1 MTALSRFTTRS
12 MLMLALALIAF
23 MRPAHAEITISRID
37 IGLPN
42 TAVML
47 VQGQYDG
54 NEILRFK
61 SAIADIPAA
70 VRIIA
75 ALNSPGGRVDQGFE
89 LGKFFFEARIPTI
102 VLAGHECASSCTN
115 AFFGGRDPVTGQPLR
130 ILASGGKLGFHNF
143 RSNNLPDR
151 KYTKPELE
159 DLSRTSQQI
168 VYAQLTYLKSVDAP
182 IKAIVLSLG
191 TPHEDVNWLSE
202 ADALQ
207 LGVTILNREIGR
219 LISPANIASRT
230 R

>member
-1 MTALSRFTTRS
+1 MTACPRTVTRI
-12 MLMLALALIAF
+12 LQTAVLALALLSRTA
-23 MRPAHAEITISRID
+23 AAEITIARID

-47 VQGQYDG
+47 VQGDYDG

-61 SAIADIPAA
+61 SAIADIPPT

-89 LGKFFFEARIPTI
+89 LGKFFFDARIPTI

-143 RSNNLPDR
+143 RSTNLPDV
-151 KYTKPELE
+151 KYTKAQLE
-159 DLSRTSQQI
+159 DLSRTTQQI
-168 VYAQLTYLKSVDAP
+168 VYAQLAYLKSVDAP

-207 LGVTILNREIGR
+207 LGVTVLNREMGR
-219 LISPANIASRT
+219 LITPANIASRT

>member
-1 MTALSRFTTRS
+1 MITLKTCVAFLAG
-12 MLMLALALIAF
+12 LLAALA
-23 MRPAHAEITISRID
+23 PASAEITISRID

-42 TAVML
+42 TAVVL

-61 SAIADIPAA
+61 SAIADIPSS

-89 LGKFFFEARIPTI
+89 LGKFFFDARIPTI

-143 RSNNLPDR
+143 RSANMPDK
-151 KYTKPELE
+151 KYTKAELE
-159 DLSRTSQQI
+159 DLSRTTQQI
-168 VYAQLTYLKSVDAP
+168 VHAQLMYLKAVDAP

-207 LGVTILNREIGR
+207 LGVTILNREMGR
-219 LISPANIASRT
+219 MISPANIASRT